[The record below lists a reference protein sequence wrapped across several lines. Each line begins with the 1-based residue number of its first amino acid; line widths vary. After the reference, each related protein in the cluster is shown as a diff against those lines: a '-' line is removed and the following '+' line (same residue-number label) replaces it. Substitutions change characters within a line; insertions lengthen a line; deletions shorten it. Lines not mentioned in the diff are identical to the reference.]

1 VLAGHRIPPAA
12 PGKIRAGARLVF
24 DSTRDGISESATIRA
39 PPRASC
45 GALRVL
51 ARRGDALGLIA
62 LQEHPFKGALRVS
75 SAPLQKAITLI
86 VPP

>member
-1 VLAGHRIPPAA
+1 VFSLAAVI
-12 PGKIRAGARLVF
+12 
-24 DSTRDGISESATIRA
+24 
-39 PPRASC
+39 
-45 GALRVL
+45 
-51 ARRGDALGLIA
+51 ALGLIA